1 MRLHIQNQKKDT
13 GFAISLAQWQAGV
26 HRHPDMASINVT
38 VCNDDA
44 GFERA
49 LEDAEV
55 LVAWVDDIKERFPRG
70 ALPNAAPRLR
80 ILYYTSAGIDRLAPF
95 DWLPDSVSL
104 LNNSGIHSD
113 KAGEF
118 GIMALLMLQNRM
130 PELIEAQRAKA
141 WTQVFGSTLRGRT
154 LGVVGMGSLGS
165 GVARRARAFGMRV
178 IGIRNGH
185 EPHPDCDET
194 VSVDHLDS
202 ALPRVDDLLLA
213 CPLTSATRNLL
224 SRERIALLKKGARV
238 VNIARGPVWDQDAIC
253 DALDAEHLDSAFTDV
268 AVPEP
273 PDPSHRL
280 WRTRGLIVTPH
291 ISADDLTTYSDD
303 TVDLIMANL
312 RADREGKPLPNLVD
326 LSKGY

>member
-1 MRLHIQNQKKDT
+1 MLLHIQNQKHVT

-26 HRHPDMASINVT
+26 GRHPDMADIDVT
-38 VCNDDA
+38 VSNDDA

-49 LEDAEV
+49 LVDAEV
-55 LVAWVDDIKERFPRG
+55 LVTWIDVIKARFPRG

-80 ILYYTSAGIDRLAPF
+80 ILYCTTAGIDGMAPF

-130 PELIEAQRAKA
+130 PELIEAQRAGA

-165 GVARRARAFGMRV
+165 GVALRARAFGMRI
-178 IGIRNGH
+178 IGIRNGC

-194 VSVDHLDS
+194 ISVDHLS
-202 ALPRVDDLLLA
+202 SVLPRVDDLLLA

-224 SRERIALLKKGARV
+224 SRERIALLKKGSRV

-253 DALDAEHLDSAFTDV
+253 DALDAGRLDSAFTDV

-273 PDPSHRL
+273 PGPGHRL
-280 WRTRGLIVTPH
+280 WRTRGLVVTPH
-291 ISADDLTTYSDD
+291 ISADDLTSYSDS
-303 TVDLIMANL
+303 TIDLIMANL

-326 LSKGY
+326 LIKGY

>member
-1 MRLHIQNQKKDT
+1 MLLHIQNQKHVT

-26 HRHPDMASINVT
+26 GRHPDMADIDVT
-38 VCNDDA
+38 VSNDDA

-49 LEDAEV
+49 LVDAEV
-55 LVAWVDDIKERFPRG
+55 LVTWIDVIKARFPRG

-80 ILYYTSAGIDRLAPF
+80 ILYCTTAGIDGMAPF

-130 PELIEAQRAKA
+130 PELIEAQRAGA

-154 LGVVGMGSLGS
+154 LGVMGIGSLGS
-165 GVARRARAFGMRV
+165 AVARRARSFGMRI

-194 VSVDHLDS
+194 ISVDHLDS
-202 ALPRVDDLLLA
+202 VLPRVDDLLLA

-253 DALDAEHLDSAFTDV
+253 DALDAEHLDSALTDV
-268 AVPEP
+268 AVSEP

-280 WRTRGLIVTPH
+280 WRTRGMIVTPH
-291 ISADDLTTYSDD
+291 ISADDLTSYADHTI
-303 TVDLIMANL
+303 DLVIANL
-312 RADREGKPLPNLVD
+312 RADREGKPLPSSVD
-326 LSKGY
+326 LLKGY